1 MTATSDKLRRAL
13 PLLASIGSGVLI
25 FTATADIDWW
35 PLAWIAL
42 VPLLWAIDGAPTR
55 RRAGLYAWITGLVAN
70 VGGFYWIVGL
80 LERFGQFPWPIA
92 VLGLLLLASYQGVVY
107 WLFGLAVRGIRRARA
122 ERPLPMIVVAPIA
135 LVCFEL
141 LVPFI
146 FPWYLA
152 ITQAWHPLVI
162 QIADLAGPVGVSAV
176 LAFTAGAIFDLA
188 KQRGRAR
195 LRTGAIAVGVVAMV
209 LGYGGLRLSQ
219 VRGQRE
225 AAPKLRVGVVQPNI
239 AFNQKGNRDLAFDQL
254 RALQDKS
261 AELERDGAQLI
272 LWPESSFPFALPRAA
287 TRDLETGSPFR
298 IRRGFSAP
306 LIFGAITRDGR
317 DSGLLPHNSALL
329 LAGEELVARF
339 DKVFLLAFGEYIPMG
354 DSLPWLASLMPP
366 AAGSFEPGK
375 ELVTFPLVH
384 DGSVYRVGPMICYED
399 ILPTFGR
406 KLGDKHPHLLV
417 NLTNDA
423 WFGDTAEPWQ
433 HMALSVFRAVE
444 VRTDL
449 VRAVNTGVSSLIAA
463 DGTVVHETY
472 AVDPE
477 FEPRGTDGFAGDAV
491 LLEGGHTLYTKVGDL
506 FGWLCVLAT
515 FALWQVWPRVGAG
528 KRKGKTNARA

>member
-1 MTATSDKLRRAL
+1 MITPPLVRRFL

-42 VPLLWAIDGAPTR
+42 APLLWAIDGAPSR

-80 LERFGQFPWPIA
+80 LERFGQFPWPLA
-92 VLGLLLLASYQGVVY
+92 VLGLALLAGYQGVVY

-122 ERPLPMIVVAPIA
+122 ERPLPMMLVAPIA

-162 QIADLAGPVGVSAV
+162 QIADLTGPVGVSAV

-188 KQRGRAR
+188 TQSGRAR
-195 LRTGAIAVGVVAMV
+195 LRTAGIAVGVVGAV

-219 VRGQRE
+219 VHAQRA
-225 AAPKLRVGVVQPNI
+225 AAPPLRVGVVQPNV
-239 AFNQKGNRDLAFDQL
+239 AFNQKGHRDLAFDQL
-254 RALQDKS
+254 RALQDES
-261 AELERDGAQLI
+261 AELERKGAQLI

-287 TRDLETGSPFR
+287 TTDLEAGSSFR
-298 IRRGFSAP
+298 IRKGFDAP
-306 LIFGAITRDGR
+306 LIFGAITREARGSDQ
-317 DSGLLPHNSALL
+317 DPHNSALL
-329 LAGEELVARF
+329 LAGDELVARF

-354 DSLPWLASLMPP
+354 DTLPWLASLMPP
-366 AAGSFEPGK
+366 AAGSFTPGK

-384 DGSVYRVGPMICYED
+384 DGSVYRIGPMICYED

-406 KLGDKHPHLLV
+406 KLGAKHPHLLV

-433 HMALSVFRAVE
+433 HMALAVFRAVE

-449 VRAVNTGVSSLIAA
+449 VRAVNTGVSSMIAA
-463 DGTVVHETY
+463 DGTVLHETY

-477 FEPRGTDGFAGDAV
+477 FEPRGTDGFVGDAV
-491 LLEGGHTLYTKVGDL
+491 LLEGGHTLYTQVGDL
-506 FGWLCVLAT
+506 FGWLCVVAT
-515 FALWQVWPRVGAG
+515 FGLWLAWPRVGAG
-528 KRKGKTNARA
+528 KRPEKRRR